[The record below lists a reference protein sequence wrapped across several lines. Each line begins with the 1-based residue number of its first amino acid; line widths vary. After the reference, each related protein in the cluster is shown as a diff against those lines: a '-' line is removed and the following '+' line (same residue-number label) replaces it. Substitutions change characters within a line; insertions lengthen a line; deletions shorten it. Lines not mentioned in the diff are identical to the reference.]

1 MEQTSKRITHI
12 RNMTFRTL
20 KGLHTNVIGSTV
32 IWVPTLDTKV
42 AVEADLGRSQLQQM
56 TSP

>member
-1 MEQTSKRITHI
+1 
-12 RNMTFRTL
+12 MTFRTL